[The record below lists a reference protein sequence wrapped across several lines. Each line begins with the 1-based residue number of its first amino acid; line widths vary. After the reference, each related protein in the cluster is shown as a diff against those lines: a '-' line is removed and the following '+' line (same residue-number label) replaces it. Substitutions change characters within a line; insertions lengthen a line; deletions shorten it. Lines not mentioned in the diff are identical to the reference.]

1 MIYSRHIRWTDRCRI
16 RQDCKRTPEWQK
28 CELHTEPAH
37 ILIVAALF
45 QYFCS
50 DIPSDSSQKHGSWSP
65 VIPNARK
72 ATVVVVGCAAVDV
85 TSQVEVLIRPDQKS
99 TYPGRVSVSLG
110 GVARNIAEAAHRVMS
125 GSTGNNA
132 TTLLVA
138 PIGDDEFGKLIS
150 TMTESLGMRA
160 DGLMSMEGRRS
171 AVCNL
176 LLDSHGE
183 LQCGVSD
190 MDLPHVCES
199 DRVSMTSTEH
209 S

>member
-1 MIYSRHIRWTDRCRI
+1 M
-16 RQDCKRTPEWQK
+16 
-28 CELHTEPAH
+28 
-37 ILIVAALF
+37 
-45 QYFCS
+45 
-50 DIPSDSSQKHGSWSP
+50 
-65 VIPNARK
+65 
-72 ATVVVVGCAAVDV
+72 GCAAVDV

-150 TMTESLGMRA
+150 TMTESLGMRT

-190 MDLPHVCES
+190 MDLPHVCGS